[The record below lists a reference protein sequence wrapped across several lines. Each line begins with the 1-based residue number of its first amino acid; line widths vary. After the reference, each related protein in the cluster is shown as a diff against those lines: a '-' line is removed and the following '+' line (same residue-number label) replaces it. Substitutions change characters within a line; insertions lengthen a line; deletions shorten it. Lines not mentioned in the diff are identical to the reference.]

1 MSESF
6 PPVTINFGA
15 VKVAGGPGLS
25 LLVIVGAIAF
35 EFPEAGWL
43 LVSGAV
49 GGVLL
54 GAAMI
59 LVRRRRSFIPQRRDR
74 IDGARKDVS

>member
-1 MSESF
+1 MTESF

-25 LLVIVGAIAF
+25 LIAIVVAIAF
-35 EFPEAGWL
+35 EFPEARWL
-43 LVSGAV
+43 LMSGLF
-49 GGVLL
+49 GGLLL

-59 LVRRRRSFIPQRRDR
+59 LVRRRRSLVPQRHDR
-74 IDGARKDVS
+74 IDPARD